1 MIAAYIRVSTKDQKK
16 DLQKAEIKSWASKN
30 GFTISM
36 WYEDEQSGKNT
47 TRPAL
52 ERLRK
57 DIFAGKIQTV
67 LIWKLDRLARSI
79 QDGVNILAE
88 WCKRDVR
95 IVSITQQIDLSGM
108 IGQTVAS
115 LIFGLAEIELEHIR
129 ERQTAGIDIAKKLG
143 IYKGRKKGTTKSNP
157 ERAKELRAQNLTIAE
172 IANALGV
179 SDTTVKRYLKI

>member
-1 MIAAYIRVSTKDQKK
+1 MW
-16 DLQKAEIKSWASKN
+16 LQAIPCASCAK
-30 GFTISM
+30 I
-36 WYEDEQSGKNT
+36 
-47 TRPAL
+47 
-52 ERLRK
+52 RK

-129 ERQTAGIDIAKKLG
+129 ERQTAGIDVAKKLG
-143 IYKGRKKGTTKSNP
+143 IYKGRKK
-157 ERAKELRAQNLTIAE
+157 AQNPRE
-172 IANALGV
+172 ILGG
-179 SDTTVKRYLKI
+179 LKNCVRKI